1 MTLQEVSRL
10 AAQGEGRFLE
20 FKRKVPRPERIA
32 REVIAFANTKG
43 GRVLLGV
50 DDDGTVVGLRDA
62 GEEEFMLLR
71 AMNSFCDP
79 PVDFDLERVEIAH
92 RRDVVVVMVPE
103 SRTKP
108 HYLVENEEDGRTLA
122 FIRIDDKSV
131 EASSESLALMLSTDS
146 EPVQFEFGDKERLLM
161 RYLEEYG
168 RISVTEFASLA
179 NIAEDDAS
187 HTLVLLTRGS
197 ILELQADH
205 RGDYFTLAYDAA
217 R

>member
-108 HYLVENEEDGRTLA
+108 PYLVENAEDGRTLA
-122 FIRIDDKSV
+122 FIRIDDKSEIGRASCRDRV
-131 EASSESLALMLSTDS
+131 E
-146 EPVQFEFGDKERLLM
+146 R
-161 RYLEEYG
+161 
-168 RISVTEFASLA
+168 
-179 NIAEDDAS
+179 
-187 HTLVLLTRGS
+187 RG
-197 ILELQADH
+197 
-205 RGDYFTLAYDAA
+205 T
-217 R
+217 